1 MNNISYCKKQMAN
14 LIDVNLVVEGVITNI
29 IGQEENHGTKKGDH
43 VSLKFQPIQDTLK
56 YYNIQNGQVQ
66 IQHVCNT
73 YLNLEGMTT
82 TTFRDEFGKHVNN
95 CPKKGDQVKYTSAY
109 LIAKENQHQ
118 ETTRMI
124 DIFEQYSQK
133 SLNMIDKMSIMY
145 SELRNENLRLMQTL
159 TQIHPELNK
168 KKRPTIVFVEANI
181 GGGKTTFVRKMI
193 EMGLSGVEV
202 LEEPVNDWI
211 MTKDSNETNILQ
223 HYYNDQKKYSFAFQ
237 MNSFISRCE
246 KLMTAVELPHVNTII
261 MERSV
266 FSDYYCFAQ
275 NCYESGLM
283 TEIEYI
289 IYKKWF
295 HWLTKSFSI
304 KCNKFIYIRTSP
316 DECCRRIEKRARKEE
331 DKIPLDYLEALH
343 NKHEEWLLTELD
355 KTNILVLDG
364 HRDFETDNT
373 VFMEYIEK
381 IKTFVNLL

>member
-1 MNNISYCKKQMAN
+1 MAN
-14 LIDVNLVVEGVITNI
+14 LVDVNLVVEGVITNI
-29 IGQEENHGTKKGDH
+29 IGQEEENNATKKGDH
-43 VSLKFQPIQDTLK
+43 ISLKFQPVQNTLK
-56 YYNIQNGQVQ
+56 FYNIRNGQVQ
-66 IQHVCNT
+66 IQHVCST

-82 TTFRDEFGKHVNN
+82 TTFRDEFGKHVNK
-95 CPKKGDQVKYTSAY
+95 CPKKGDHVKYTSAY
-109 LIAKENQHQ
+109 LIAKENELQ

-124 DIFEQYSQK
+124 DVFEQYSQK
-133 SLNMIDKMSIMY
+133 SIEMIDKMSTMY
-145 SELRNENLRLMQTL
+145 SKIRNENVRLIQTL

-168 KKRPTIVFVEANI
+168 KKRPTIVFIEANI

-211 MTKDSNETNILQ
+211 LTKDSNEINILQ
-223 HYYNDQKKYSFAFQ
+223 HYYSDQKKYSFAFQ

-246 KLMTAVELPHVNTII
+246 KLMTAMELPHVNTVI

-289 IYKKWF
+289 IYRKWF

-304 KCNKFIYIRTSP
+304 KCNKFIYIRTSAE
-316 DECCRRIEKRARKEE
+316 ECYHRIEKRARKEE
-331 DKIPLDYLEALH
+331 DKIPLDYLKALH
-343 NKHEEWLLTELD
+343 SKHEEWLLTELD
-355 KTNILVLDG
+355 KSNILVLDG
-364 HRDFETDNT
+364 HRDFETDDE

-381 IKTFVNLL
+381 IKNFTGLQ